1 MRLTPL
7 TQEAHYS
14 CQENGLRPDSH
25 TGKAQPPRSR
35 TDHGHR
41 EDSIMAKQVVVH
53 YTDNYTGKALLEDGE
68 TIELTYRGQTHTWD
82 LNPDSIKKLDD
93 LLRPWIECSEV
104 VETKRTARKRPAGG
118 RKSQASTE
126 NALIREWAIENGL
139 PVSEKGRIKAEIR
152 EAYIAAHA
160 DSEHPTAA

>member
-1 MRLTPL
+1 
-7 TQEAHYS
+7 
-14 CQENGLRPDSH
+14 
-25 TGKAQPPRSR
+25 
-35 TDHGHR
+35 
-41 EDSIMAKQVVVH
+41 MAKQVVVH

-104 VETKRTARKRPAGG
+104 VETKRAARKRPA
-118 RKSQASTE
+118 RKAGSNE

-139 PVSEKGRIKAEIR
+139 PVSEKGRIKADIR

-160 DSEHPTAA
+160 DDADHANAA